1 MDNKSIYQLM
11 PLVMRD
17 LGAIPKSKKN
27 REQNYKFRSVDDV
40 LNALH
45 PVLCQHGVSLS
56 VKARN
61 LKTETRVEQKAGGR
75 GERAVCR
82 STLEMDVM
90 FFAPDGSYICHTA
103 CGEGLDYGGDKATNK
118 AMSAAFK
125 YAMFLGL
132 AIPVD
137 ASAVEDGDSES
148 VEMPAGQVEE
158 PKQLDTANPPTA
170 ENSTSVNLGALC
182 SVTQV
187 ERIKQLTKDA
197 GKDAEWLKG
206 VIAKRNKS
214 CLADLTVDDAVKLI
228 ARLEQLVTE
237 HQAQIHF

>member
-1 MDNKSIYQLM
+1 
-11 PLVMRD
+11 
-17 LGAIPKSKKN
+17 
-27 REQNYKFRSVDDV
+27 
-40 LNALH
+40 
-45 PVLCQHGVSLS
+45 
-56 VKARN
+56 
-61 LKTETRVEQKAGGR
+61 
-75 GERAVCR
+75 
-82 STLEMDVM
+82 MDVQ
-90 FFAPDGSYICHTA
+90 FFAPDGSSICHTA
-103 CGEGLDYGGDKATNK
+103 CGEGLDFGGDKATNK
-118 AMSAAFK
+118 AMSAAYK

-187 ERIKQLTKDA
+187 DRIKQLTQAA
-197 GKDAEWLKG
+197 GKDVEWLKA
-206 VIAKRNKS
+206 VIQKRGKAH
-214 CLADLTVDDAVKLI
+214 LADLTVDDAVKLI

-237 HQAQIHF
+237 HQAQQHF